1 MASEPKTPEKPDDT
15 PIPFSSNEE
24 ASRIYLLPNTMTA
37 GNLFCGFIA
46 VIFCIKANF
55 AGDPEITKQFYLQA
69 VWCILGAV
77 VFDSLDG
84 RLARLGGKESLFG
97 AEFDSIAD
105 IVSFGMAPA
114 LLVYF
119 LILSPESGYPF
130 FEKIG
135 WIIGFIYLLCA
146 AVRLARFNVITS
158 PLLPKHEKL
167 AGHKDFLGL
176 PVPAAAGLI
185 ASLVFLITNYEL
197 KTWSIILPFLM
208 LLIAFLMVSSVRYP
222 SFKKVGWQTTMKPRV
237 FIGAIALIAAIINYH
252 EVALALLFV
261 AYIIGGLVL
270 HFTQHKRPGNSV

>member
-1 MASEPKTPEKPDDT
+1 
-15 PIPFSSNEE
+15 
-24 ASRIYLLPNTMTA
+24 
-37 GNLFCGFIA
+37 
-46 VIFCIKANF
+46 
-55 AGDPEITKQFYLQA
+55 
-69 VWCILGAV
+69 
-77 VFDSLDG
+77 
-84 RLARLGGKESLFG
+84 
-97 AEFDSIAD
+97 
-105 IVSFGMAPA
+105 MAPA